1 MIDVVL
7 DAAAWKDVEP
17 GTQALLDK
25 WLVAEG
31 DAVRAGQPLASVV
44 LIKATLEITAPADGV
59 VASILVPEPETFG
72 PGQPLARLRPSP

>member
-7 DAAAWKDVEP
+7 DAAAWKDVDA

-25 WLVAEG
+25 WLVGVG

-44 LIKATLEITAPADGV
+44 LVKSTLEVAAPADGKL
-59 VASILVPEPETFG
+59 VAILVPASETFG
-72 PGQPLARLRPSP
+72 PGQPLAQLDAAG